1 MSNAASVA
9 TATTTM
15 ERANTRAYDSRL
27 YADDLL
33 ESFGFG
39 FRFSSKNYS
48 TEEEGY
54 GNGDEY

>member
-39 FRFSSKNYS
+39 FSSTNYS